1 MAARHPDETASVNH
15 SWHAPLRTG
24 PISVNIVT
32 KLTGEGWD
40 TAVVQLGTWVAAH
53 FTKLEHL
60 IHDFDGDADQMP
72 FLPLIIVQ
80 GHDWYFLAA
89 SRGKYGQTNIWL
101 NEGIGSTSNALGV
114 YQIITT
120 IQYLARW
127 TETVYRPWFYTNALG
142 MQLRGTEAPA
152 TATTGATAGAASTNL
167 EDKQD
172 QQKESKW
179 SQGRRSSKTSS
190 RKSRNYLVDARRR
203 QYHHQAARRQ

>member
-89 SRGKYGQTNIWL
+89 SRGKYGQTVRFFFPFSVSWSSLRVDLWIC
-101 NEGIGSTSNALGV
+101 GIFGLFSTGS
-114 YQIITT
+114 
-120 IQYLARW
+120 
-127 TETVYRPWFYTNALG
+127 P
-142 MQLRGTEAPA
+142 P
-152 TATTGATAGAASTNL
+152 
-167 EDKQD
+167 
-172 QQKESKW
+172 
-179 SQGRRSSKTSS
+179 
-190 RKSRNYLVDARRR
+190 
-203 QYHHQAARRQ
+203 